1 MRRFYSLTSAVALL
15 AANVGAEP
23 LFERQILFEQAGQ
36 AFYHIPVLVTAPD
49 GALLAFCNQRWGSG
63 GDNVEETHLV
73 YRRSLDHGVTWEPM
87 VELAREAGKAFHIGS
102 AIVAEPAGQVIVLC
116 AGRQAVSKDNGAT
129 WEVGKHTLKPNADN
143 LNGSTHG
150 SAPGIVLRYGEHAG
164 RLVMP
169 ARATFRPYD
178 DLSIPD
184 RQTKCRSCVIY
195 SDDHGATWQTSAV
208 CLPGTGEAVSLRTHR
223 RHPGAQRPGLLQ
235 RWPAPGRPQ
244 PRRRATWPEA
254 EWSTFDGTVEINQG
268 TNAGVVRFPP
278 ELCDNEDLLLF
289 TNPAAAAA
297 RSPANPAVSGN
308 RAPCA

>member
-102 AIVAEPAGQVIVLC
+102 AIVDEPAGQVIVLF

-129 WEVGKHTLKPNADN
+129 WEVGKHTLKRTPTT
-143 LNGSTHG
+143 STA
-150 SAPGIVLRYGEHAG
+150 APTA
-164 RLVMP
+164 
-169 ARATFRPYD
+169 
-178 DLSIPD
+178 
-184 RQTKCRSCVIY
+184 
-195 SDDHGATWQTSAV
+195 
-208 CLPGTGEAVSLRTHR
+208 
-223 RHPGAQRPGLLQ
+223 RHPASCC
-235 RWPAPGRPQ
+235 
-244 PRRRATWPEA
+244 ATA
-254 EWSTFDGTVEINQG
+254 ST
-268 TNAGVVRFPP
+268 
-278 ELCDNEDLLLF
+278 
-289 TNPAAAAA
+289 PAAW
-297 RSPANPAVSGN
+297 
-308 RAPCA
+308 